1 MRPAGTTLKPFLLV
15 LALVLAGCTS
25 QALQAPLSA
34 RIVLP
39 VSTMAAGSSISG
51 KIVVENNTGHA
62 LLATGCKSLFAVAL
76 GNDRISPDVVWRSCL
91 QTFTIPEGES
101 SYPVIVTASYSTCS
115 PPLCTDGSLSPSLP
129 PGDYRAMLFQQTI
142 VVPVP
147 PPIPIRVTP

>member
-1 MRPAGTTLKPFLLV
+1 VHP
-15 LALVLAGCTS
+15 
-25 QALQAPLSA
+25 QAPQASLSA

-51 KIVVENNTGHA
+51 KVVVENNTGHA

-76 GNDRISPDVVWRSCL
+76 GSDQISPDVVWPMCL

-115 PPLCTDGSLSPSLP
+115 PPLCTDPSLP